1 MSAAFIDVS
10 AHNFLNSSNAINEE
24 DEQEQEQEQQQQQ
37 QYLGQDL
44 ASDLRNCSISS
55 AGSIDIEGQPVSSD
69 ILVALLD
76 RPGEMRGLAA
86 CNAQFY
92 EALEHYIKET
102 QGRDAWQRFQDV
114 VYKPRDKLPDRS
126 WMNQIS
132 HFLAHNPVF
141 LTKFKESVGYEDDEV
156 SASTPDYTTSTSPT
170 SFVPPR
176 KLTSSQSTGSI
187 MTVGSNHNV
196 GGGGG
201 RRRSRRLSS
210 MSLGDAPDYNDQDGV
225 SFEDAPKVT
234 EGMFATED
242 QFYHQYQQQNVP
254 AGGRRR
260 RSSYHSIQS
269 EPHPTF
275 VESKIDE
282 VDEANIEVEAQ
293 ESDQESDH
301 LADLLDSE
309 DDDQEEGQEADH
321 LRNTNDRIKDIGAGS
336 STPTGR
342 GRSSRN
348 YCDMDLIKLRE
359 YPDFQARLPQT
370 HASYFRK
377 AKHLL
382 SIAPSSRRLTATVR
396 RNSILED
403 AMPPS
408 PVTELDEPRFQT
420 CSELDEEDTDGSSL
434 ARLICTTRRQQ
445 PDDIAW
451 LNSVME
457 ALAGWPELVDRLH
470 DIVQESLEDSSK

>member
-1 MSAAFIDVS
+1 MSSAFMDIS
-10 AHNFLNSSNAINEE
+10 AHDLLNSSNIISEEVE
-24 DEQEQEQEQQQQQ
+24 DEQR

-55 AGSIDIEGQPVSSD
+55 SGSIDIDGQPLSSD
-69 ILVALLD
+69 VLVALLD
-76 RPGEMRGLAA
+76 RPAEMKGLAV

-92 EALEHYIKET
+92 EALQHYITET
-102 QGRDAWQRFQDV
+102 QGSQAWERFQDV
-114 VYKPRDKLPDRS
+114 VYKPRDKLPDRQ

-141 LTKFKESVGYEDDEV
+141 LSKFKESVGYQEDEEAV
-156 SASTPDYTTSTSPT
+156 SSSAASAS
-170 SFVPPR
+170 FVLPN
-176 KLTSSQSTGSI
+176 KLTSQSTGSTI
-187 MTVGSNHNV
+187 ANV
-196 GGGGG
+196 GGAG

-210 MSLGDAPDYNDQDGV
+210 MSLGDALEYHNDDTI
-225 SFEDAPKVT
+225 SLEDAPKVT
-234 EGMFATED
+234 EGVFSSED
-242 QFYHQYQQQNVP
+242 QFYHQYQQQNAP
-254 AGGRRR
+254 AGRRR
-260 RSSYHSIQS
+260 RASYHSMQS

-282 VDEANIEVEAQ
+282 VDEANIQVEAGEEDD
-293 ESDQESDH
+293 ESDD
-301 LADLLDSE
+301 LTDLLDSE
-309 DDDQEEGQEADH
+309 DDDDDH
-321 LRNTNDRIKDIGAGS
+321 DDNAANLKSANDRIKDVGAGS
-336 STPTGR
+336 STPT
-342 GRSSRN
+342 RSGHGSRN

-359 YPDFQARLPQT
+359 DPEFQARLPLTQ
-370 HASYFRK
+370 AAYFRK
-377 AKHLL
+377 AKQLL
-382 SIAPSSRRLTATVR
+382 SIAPSSRRFSATVR

-420 CSELDEEDTDGSSL
+420 CSETDGEDADGNSL
-434 ARLICTTRRQQ
+434 ACLICTTRRQQ

-470 DIVQESLEDSSK
+470 DIVQESLEDSNK

>member
-1 MSAAFIDVS
+1 MSSAFIDVS
-10 AHNFLNSSNAINEE
+10 SHNLLDSSNAISEE
-24 DEQEQEQEQQQQQ
+24 VEEGQDQQQF
-37 QYLGQDL
+37 LGQDL

-55 AGSIDIEGQPVSSD
+55 TGSIDIDGQPVSSD

-76 RPGEMRGLAA
+76 RPGEMKGLATR
-86 CNAQFY
+86 NSQFY
-92 EALEHYIKET
+92 EALEHYITET
-102 QGRDAWQRFQDV
+102 QGNIAWQRFQDV
-114 VYKPRDKLPDRS
+114 VYKPRDKLSDRA
-126 WMNQIS
+126 WMAQIT
-132 HFLAHNPVF
+132 HFLVHNPVF
-141 LTKFKESVGYEDDEV
+141 LVKFKESVGYVDDEEL
-156 SASTPDYTTSTSPT
+156 ASTPSTPSIA
-170 SFVPPR
+170 PPR

-187 MTVGSNHNV
+187 NTIGSS
-196 GGGGG
+196 GGGAG

-210 MSLGDAPDYNDQDGV
+210 MSLGDALDFNDDDTV
-225 SFEDAPKVT
+225 LFDDAPKVT
-234 EGMFATED
+234 EGMFASED

-254 AGGRRR
+254 AGGFGGRRR

-282 VDEANIEVEAQ
+282 VDEANIEVEAR
-293 ESDQESDH
+293 EEDEDSDH

-309 DDDQEEGQEADH
+309 DDEDDEDNDVNN
-321 LRNTNDRIKDIGAGS
+321 LRTMNDRIKDIGAGS
-336 STPTGR
+336 STPTGK

-348 YCDMDLIKLRE
+348 FCDMDLIKLRD
-359 YPDFQARLPQT
+359 YPNFQAKLPQT
-370 HASYFRK
+370 HATYFRK
-377 AKHLL
+377 AKQLL
-382 SIAPSSRRLTATVR
+382 SIAPSSRRFSATVR

-420 CSELDEEDTDGSSL
+420 CSETDGEDTDGNSL

-451 LNSVME
+451 LNSIME

-470 DIVQESLEDSSK
+470 DIVQESLEDSTK

>member
-1 MSAAFIDVS
+1 MSSAFINVS
-10 AHNFLNSSNAINEE
+10 AHHLLNSSNTNNEE
-24 DEQEQEQEQQQQQ
+24 EEERQDQQPQQ

-55 AGSIDIEGQPVSSD
+55 AGSIDIDGQPVSSD

-92 EALEHYIKET
+92 EALEHYITET
-102 QGRDAWQRFQDV
+102 QGKAAWQRFQDV

-156 SASTPDYTTSTSPT
+156 SVSTPDYTTSTSPT

-176 KLTSSQSTGSI
+176 KLTSSQS
-187 MTVGSNHNV
+187 SNHNV

-210 MSLGDAPDYNDQDGV
+210 MSLGDAPDYNDHDSI
-225 SFEDAPKVT
+225 SFEDAPKVP
-234 EGMFATED
+234 EGMFASED

-254 AGGRRR
+254 AGGFGGGRRR

-293 ESDQESDH
+293 DSDQECDH

-309 DDDQEEGQEADH
+309 DDDEEEDNDSNHARH
-321 LRNTNDRIKDIGAGS
+321 ASDRIKDIGAGS

-348 YCDMDLIKLRE
+348 YCDMDLIRLRE

-382 SIAPSSRRLTATVR
+382 SVAPSSRRFTATVR

-420 CSELDEEDTDGSSL
+420 CSEMDEEDTDGSSL

>member
-1 MSAAFIDVS
+1 MSSAFMDIS
-10 AHNFLNSSNAINEE
+10 SHNLLNSNNVISEEGE
-24 DEQEQEQEQQQQQ
+24 DEQQHH
-37 QYLGQDL
+37 LGQDL
-44 ASDLRNCSISS
+44 ASGMRHCSISS
-55 AGSIDIEGQPVSSD
+55 SGSIDIDGQPLSSD

-76 RPGEMRGLAA
+76 RPTEMKGLAA

-92 EALEHYIKET
+92 EALQHYITET
-102 QGRDAWQRFQDV
+102 QGSQAWQRFQDV
-114 VYKPRDKLPDRS
+114 VYKPRDKLPDRP

-132 HFLAHNPVF
+132 HFLVHNPVF
-141 LTKFKESVGYEDDEV
+141 LSKFKESVGYQDDEEV
-156 SASTPDYTTSTSPT
+156 VFAPATSTS
-170 SFVPPR
+170 FVLPH
-176 KLTSSQSTGSI
+176 KLSSSQSTGSI
-187 MTVGSNHNV
+187 SSMASA
-196 GGGGG
+196 GGAG

-210 MSLGDAPDYNDQDGV
+210 MSLGDAIDYYNDDTL
-225 SFEDAPKVT
+225 SLEDAPKVT
-234 EGMFATED
+234 ESIFPGED
-242 QFYHQYQQQNVP
+242 QFYHQHQQQNTST
-254 AGGRRR
+254 GRRR
-260 RSSYHSIQS
+260 RASYHSMQS
-269 EPHPTF
+269 DPHPTF

-282 VDEANIEVEAQ
+282 VDEANIEVDAGE
-293 ESDQESDH
+293 EDEESDH

-309 DDDQEEGQEADH
+309 DEDNDQDDEAAN
-321 LRNTNDRIKDIGAGS
+321 LKSVNDRIKDIGAGS

-342 GRSSRN
+342 GRGARN

-359 YPDFQARLPQT
+359 DPEFQARLPLT
-370 HASYFRK
+370 HAAYFRK
-377 AKHLL
+377 AKQLL
-382 SIAPSSRRLTATVR
+382 SIAPTSRRFSATVR

-420 CSELDEEDTDGSSL
+420 CSETDGDDTDGNNL

-470 DIVQESLEDSSK
+470 DIVQESLEDSDK

>member
-1 MSAAFIDVS
+1 MSSAFIDVS
-10 AHNFLNSSNAINEE
+10 AHNLLNSGNAINEE
-24 DEQEQEQEQQQQQ
+24 EEEKDQQ

-55 AGSIDIEGQPVSSD
+55 AGSIDIDGQPVSSD

-92 EALEHYIKET
+92 EALEHYITET
-102 QGRDAWQRFQDV
+102 QGNDAWQRFQDV

-132 HFLAHNPVF
+132 QFLAHNPVF
-141 LTKFKESVGYEDDEV
+141 LTKFKESVGYQDDEV
-156 SASTPDYTTSTSPT
+156 SVSTPDYTTSTSPT

-187 MTVGSNHNV
+187 NTIGSNHN
-196 GGGGG
+196 GGSGGG

-210 MSLGDAPDYNDQDGV
+210 MSLGDAPDYNDRDSI

-254 AGGRRR
+254 AGGFGGGRRR

-309 DDDQEEGQEADH
+309 SDDEQEDQDTTY
-321 LRNTNDRIKDIGAGS
+321 LRNTSDRIKDIGAGS

-359 YPDFQARLPQT
+359 DPDFQARLPQT

-382 SIAPSSRRLTATVR
+382 SIAPSSRRFSATVR

-420 CSELDEEDTDGSSL
+420 CSEMDEEDTDGNNL

-470 DIVQESLEDSSK
+470 DIVQESLEDNNSK

>member
-1 MSAAFIDVS
+1 MSSAFIDVS
-10 AHNFLNSSNAINEE
+10 THNLLNSSNTINEE
-24 DEQEQEQEQQQQQ
+24 EEEQQDQQQ
-37 QYLGQDL
+37 HLGQDL

-55 AGSIDIEGQPVSSD
+55 AGSIDIDGQPVSSD

-76 RPGEMRGLAA
+76 RPSEMRGLAV

-92 EALEHYIKET
+92 EALEHYITET
-102 QGRDAWQRFQDV
+102 QGKDAWQRFQDV
-114 VYKPRDKLPDRS
+114 VYKPRDKLPDRP

-132 HFLAHNPVF
+132 QFLAYNPVF

-156 SASTPDYTTSTSPT
+156 SVSTLDYTTSTLPT

-187 MTVGSNHNV
+187 NTIGSNHNG

-210 MSLGDAPDYNDQDGV
+210 MSLGAAPDYNDQD
-225 SFEDAPKVT
+225 SIFFEDAPKVT
-234 EGMFATED
+234 EEMFATED
-242 QFYHQYQQQNVP
+242 QFYHQYQQQKR
-254 AGGRRR
+254 ARWWFQWRKKT
-260 RSSYHSIQS
+260 RSSGIR
-269 EPHPTF
+269 P
-275 VESKIDE
+275 K
-282 VDEANIEVEAQ
+282 
-293 ESDQESDH
+293 SDH
-301 LADLLDSE
+301 LGDLLDSE
-309 DDDQEEGQEADH
+309 DDEQEEGLDTNH

-359 YPDFQARLPQT
+359 DPDFQTRLPQT

-377 AKHLL
+377 AQHLL

-420 CSELDEEDTDGSSL
+420 CSEMDEEDEDGNNL

-470 DIVQESLEDSSK
+470 DIVQESLEDNSK